1 MDRQGRLTE
10 EQTNEDSV
18 QSETTICMEEQLEV
32 WRLTM
37 STTAGENKYH
47 IGN

>member
-1 MDRQGRLTE
+1 MDRRGRLIE
-10 EQTNEDSV
+10 EQTNGDSF
-18 QSETTICMEEQLEV
+18 QSETTICMEDQLEV

-47 IGN
+47 NGN